1 MNILQYIGYVMAI
14 AMARVIGTILGVAVI
29 IMVIVLVIV
38 IIANLPAQRA
48 FGATCD
54 GVKRTLIVD
63 RSTNW
68 DAIDKAAAELAIEAF
83 QNQFR
88 SGDRIIIATVA
99 ESADASEVLFE
110 GCVPDRSR
118 TYVDLITYVREDFS
132 ARWSMLTWRKRD
144 WEPVLV
150 KEFAEFVEDYKAE
163 IADAIETSPGD
174 LPKTALVASLN
185 LHCPGAEVCVAL
197 TDGLES
203 ESVDVEHVLEG
214 SAELALA
221 NMDGVAVVFACV
233 GRFHDVN
240 RRPLTAE
247 QVAGLVNVWTVA
259 AKLAGGAFALSGD
272 HPMNES

>member
-14 AMARVIGTILGVAVI
+14 AMARVLGAIIGVA
-29 IMVIVLVIV
+29 MIVLVIV
-38 IIANLPAQRA
+38 IIANLPAQRV

-54 GVKRTLIVD
+54 GDKLVLLVD
-63 RSTNW
+63 RTTIW
-68 DAIDKAAAELAIEAF
+68 DRKDRAAAELAIAEF
-83 QNQFR
+83 QKGFKV
-88 SGDRIIIATVA
+88 GDRIIIATIA
-99 ESADASEVLFE
+99 ESEAASEVLFE
-110 GCVPDRSR
+110 GCVPEVVAD
-118 TYVDLITYVREDFS
+118 YGDLIAYVREDFGP
-132 ARWSMLTWRKRD
+132 RWPMLAWRKRD

-174 LPKTALVASLN
+174 LPRTALVASLN

-214 SAELALA
+214 SADLVLA
-221 NMDGVAVVFACV
+221 NMEGVTVVFACV

-259 AKLAGGAFALSGD
+259 AKLAGGTFTLSGD
-272 HPMNES
+272 HPTNES